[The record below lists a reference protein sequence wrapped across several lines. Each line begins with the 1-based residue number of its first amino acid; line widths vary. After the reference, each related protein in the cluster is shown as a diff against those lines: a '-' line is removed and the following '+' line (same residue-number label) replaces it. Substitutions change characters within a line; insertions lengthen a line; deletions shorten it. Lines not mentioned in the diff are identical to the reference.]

1 MAQKAEATPFGIEG
15 DWEHLYIDGEWR
27 TASGE
32 ERLDIENPATRETIA
47 TVPVA
52 TVEDVDAAYEAAV
65 AAQPG
70 WAAQPPQE
78 RAGVIQAAMGVVKE
92 HQEELEEVLVAE
104 GGSTLM
110 KAHVEMEIL
119 APGMMAEAAS
129 FPMRAQGTFA
139 NSVIPGRENEVRREP
154 VGVVGVITP
163 WNVPFHLSMR
173 AVAPAIALGNA
184 VVLKPAPETP
194 IGGGLA
200 LAKVF
205 EEAGLPPGVLNVV
218 PGGTGPGEAV
228 AAHPDNAVV
237 SFTGSSKVGKL
248 VAQSAGRNLALPAL
262 ELGGNNPQIV
272 LDDADLDLAVDAA
285 VFGSFFHQGQI
296 CISINRHLVH
306 ESLYDE
312 YVERLAA
319 RAADLTVGDPAEGS
333 DVGPIIN
340 ESQRD
345 AMLSYLEESV
355 EQGAEIVTGGGH
367 DGLFVD
373 PTVLRGVTNDMT
385 VSCNEH
391 FGPIAPVIPFS
402 DDEEALELANDTD
415 YGLTG
420 SVFSTDLGR
429 AKRFANRMEA
439 GMVHINDQPINDEPH
454 IPFGGVKDSGL
465 GRYNG
470 EAIMRELTEE
480 RWVSIQHD
488 RRDYPL

>member
-1 MAQKAEATPFGIEG
+1 MAQETAATPFGIDA
-15 DWEHLYIDGEWR
+15 DWNSVYIDGEWR
-27 TASGE
+27 DGSSGS
-32 ERLDIENPATRETIA
+32 LDVENPATRETVA
-47 TVPVA
+47 TVPA
-52 TVEDVDAAYEAAV
+52 GTPEDVDAAYEAAV
-65 AAQPG
+65 AAQPE

-78 RAGVIQAAMGVVKE
+78 RAGVVQAAMQITEE
-92 HQEELEEVLVAE
+92 HHDELAEVLVAE
-104 GGSTLM
+104 GGSTHG
-110 KAHVEMEIL
+110 KAHVELEVL
-119 APGMMAEAAS
+119 APGMMAEAAG
-129 FPMRAQGTFA
+129 FPTRAQGTHA
-139 NSVIPGRENEVRREP
+139 NSVIPGRENEVHREP

-163 WNVPFHLSMR
+163 WNVPYHLSMR

-194 IGGGLA
+194 IAGGLA

-205 EEAGLPPGVLNVV
+205 EAAGLPDGVLNVV
-218 PGGTGPGEAV
+218 TGGADPGDAV
-228 AAHPDNAVV
+228 ASHPDNDVV
-237 SFTGSSKVGKL
+237 SFTGSSEVGKL
-248 VAQSAGRNLALPAL
+248 VAQNAAQNLALPAL

-272 LDDADLDLAVDAA
+272 LDNADLDLAVDAA

-319 RAADLTVGDPAEGS
+319 RTEELEVGDPAEGA

-340 ESQRD
+340 EQQRD
-345 AMLSYLEESV
+345 AMVEYVEESV
-355 EQGAEIVTGGGH
+355 ADGAEIVAGGGH
-367 DGLFVD
+367 EDLFVE

-402 DDEEALELANDTD
+402 DEDEAVELANDTD
-415 YGLTG
+415 LGLTG

-429 AKRFANRMEA
+429 AKRVADRMEA
-439 GMVHINDQPINDEPH
+439 GMVHVNDQPINDEPH
-454 IPFGGVKDSGL
+454 IPFGGVKNSGM

-480 RWVSIQHD
+480 RWVSLQHE
-488 RRDYPL
+488 RRDYPF